1 MAMSGMGAASGMRRA
16 MGRHRVR
23 IFVLALLTGACLIGA
38 AVAWATNT
46 FSITA
51 YFTPDK
57 LGASTNISAKATFAY
72 STSVPVPIS
81 NFVAY
86 GPAGLA
92 FDVKGTGTCNKA
104 VLENAGPSACPA
116 DSRIGFGGGMG
127 VLELAREV
135 IHEPFTLDFFLGPRE
150 NGHLVILIYVNASTP
165 VSYQVVLT
173 AREKQGPKPYGW
185 GVTFEVPLIMTLPG
199 ASYAAAEKTYFT
211 IGDRNVGYYER
222 VHGRQKL
229 VHVRGIVV
237 PRTCHRGGFPYEVL
251 ITFEDGTTTTYRGAY
266 PCPRR

>member
-1 MAMSGMGAASGMRRA
+1 MMRR
-16 MGRHRVR
+16 GGIFKVRVLVA
-23 IFVLALLTGACLIGA
+23 VLAGCACLAIVA
-38 AVAWATNT
+38 LAWAAETLTVYTRLN
-46 FSITA
+46 
-51 YFTPDK
+51 PDK
-57 LGASTNISAKATFAY
+57 LGSPTNLSATATLAS
-72 STSVPVPIS
+72 STGGLPSPVRQ
-81 NFVAY
+81 VTAY
-86 GPAGLA
+86 GPAGLEV
-92 FDVKGTGTCNKA
+92 DVRGAGACSVA
-104 VLENAGPSACPA
+104 ILEGPEGPGGCPA
-116 DSRIGFGGGMG
+116 NSRIGFGGGMG